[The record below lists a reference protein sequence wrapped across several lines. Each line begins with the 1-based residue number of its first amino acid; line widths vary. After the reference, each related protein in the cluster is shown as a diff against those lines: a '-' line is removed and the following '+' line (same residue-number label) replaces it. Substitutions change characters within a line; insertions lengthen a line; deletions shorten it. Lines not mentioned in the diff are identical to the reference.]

1 MVGEG
6 LSIPPVFSFG
16 RISRHSAVNLGGE
29 RVNQG
34 RNGIVSFNRLTAISS
49 LLPFFRSAGFVFFS
63 PILFFNNQ
71 RSRKKIPSPSNF
83 SFFPRLVGASKS
95 INQQENQ
102 PIRRGFFPRVGKK
115 KTIRKILQSDF
126 SSRPV
131 QKLQKI
137 GNKRSIRFFSPVKKS
152 TTAGMK

>member
-16 RISRHSAVNLGGE
+16 RISRHSAVNLGGWT
-29 RVNQG
+29 RGATGSLVL
-34 RNGIVSFNRLTAISS
+34 IVWLLLVLSS
-49 LLPFFRSAGFVFFS
+49 LSFVPRDS
-63 PILFFNNQ
+63 
-71 RSRKKIPSPSNF
+71 F
-83 SFFPRLVGASKS
+83 SFLQLFSSTTRGREKKYLRNSNSSFSPRLVGVSKS

-102 PIRRGFFPRVGKK
+102 SIRRGFFPRVGKK

>member
-63 PILFFNNQ
+63 PTLFFNNQ
-71 RSRKKIPSPSNF
+71 RSRKNTFEIRIPP
-83 SFFPRLVGASKS
+83 FPLVLSKS

-102 PIRRGFFPRVGKK
+102 SIRRGFFPRVGKK